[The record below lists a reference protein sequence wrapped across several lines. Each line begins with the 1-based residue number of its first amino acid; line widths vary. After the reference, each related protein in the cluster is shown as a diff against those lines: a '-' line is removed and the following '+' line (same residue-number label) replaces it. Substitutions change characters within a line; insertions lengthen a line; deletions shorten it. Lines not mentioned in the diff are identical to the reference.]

1 MKIGLW
7 RIAAALGLT
16 TIGIALLVLL
26 VNSNNAGQRDFIEY
40 WAAGQQ
46 LIHGANPYDGA
57 VILQLERSAG
67 FTQEH
72 PQITYSPPM
81 ALFLFLPLGLVS
93 ANTGLVLWFLAML
106 ASLAA
111 SVRMLWKLNGCPANS
126 LHLLSY
132 CFAPV
137 MACIMAGQLGIFL
150 LFCVVFFLYFYKL
163 RPFLA
168 GAVLLICAL
177 KPHLFLPFAI
187 ALLLWILGHK
197 AYRILAG
204 FFATLLIGC
213 ALLLYLDSHI
223 WREYQRMMHATSV
236 LHVWIPTLSVLFRTL
251 INANAIWL
259 EFLPEAGACVWV
271 VWFYWTRKSSW
282 DWMDQGLLVLLI
294 SAVCTPYGWFTDEA
308 MLIPAVLAGIY
319 RADKSG
325 RSLLP
330 FGFIAGVAM
339 LEVFAKLSVS
349 SIYFLWTTP
358 AWLGWYLYATRD
370 GRERLDTSRNKASA
384 IVESV

>member
-1 MKIGLW
+1 
-7 RIAAALGLT
+7 
-16 TIGIALLVLL
+16 
-26 VNSNNAGQRDFIEY
+26 
-40 WAAGQQ
+40 
-46 LIHGANPYDGA
+46 
-57 VILQLERSAG
+57 
-67 FTQEH
+67 
-72 PQITYSPPM
+72 
-81 ALFLFLPLGLVS
+81 
-93 ANTGLVLWFLAML
+93 
-106 ASLAA
+106 
-111 SVRMLWKLNGCPANS
+111 
-126 LHLLSY
+126 
-132 CFAPV
+132 
-137 MACIMAGQLGIFL
+137 
-150 LFCVVFFLYFYKL
+150 
-163 RPFLA
+163 
-168 GAVLLICAL
+168 
-177 KPHLFLPFAI
+177 
-187 ALLLWILGHK
+187 
-197 AYRILAG
+197 
-204 FFATLLIGC
+204 
-213 ALLLYLDSHI
+213 
-223 WREYQRMMHATSV
+223 
-236 LHVWIPTLSVLFRTL
+236 VWIPTLSVLFRTL